1 MNACAFTII
10 NKDNIGVNLCCT
22 YLSLSSKEGM
32 IPTTPESWL
41 DVAKQFEKTWN
52 FPHCLGA
59 LDGKHV
65 VIQGPCNT
73 RSEFFNYKSTFSV
86 VLFALVDA
94 NYNFLYKRPTL
105 DRMFAST
112 SQRNDDGFR
121 ASYNISLLIAK
132 SGKPHTIG
140 EKLILPAVEEVLK
153 TVLHKPASDII
164 KRIPLSNNT
173 VERRIDEMSSDI
185 ESFLCNY
192 LQTTHFSI
200 QLDESTL
207 PDNAALLLAY
217 VHFIMNQEIYEELLF
232 ARTLITDSKGES
244 IVHVLKDYFIE
255 KAIPLSNIISV
266 ATDGAPA
273 MVGRYRGFISYL
285 KQNMSGV
292 LAIHCV
298 IHRQH
303 LVAKNLSV
311 RLHESVHLV
320 HLVIDA
326 VNRIR
331 SNALNT
337 RLFAQL
343 CEENDEHFHQ
353 LLLHTE
359 VRWLSKGLCLTRLF
373 ALFEAILEFL
383 DTKDKIL
390 KENLMKRNTDIA
402 YLTDLFTK
410 FNMVNLQLQGDSLNL
425 IKTKSILSAFLARVK
440 LMKQNIGQGEFSQF
454 PNLSQTS
461 CQEDDVSTYVQHLNA
476 LYSDFESRFED
487 ILTMVIPPWII
498 NPYGDIEETNV
509 IIQEELTELMYREKC
524 RAVMRQRRRDLSVT
538 FIVKDEDENQL
549 GEPLICGDLLLLLL
563 PKSSKKLQFSRR
575 QCKKSD
581 YAYTPPFAG
590 YKNKLR
596 TQEQLKWEE
605 GRVDLP
611 RDKDVRLSK
620 VGSKVINL
628 INHQLFDDSLK
639 TPTFLGTHPGRSSSS
654 GTMGITPPPPPPPP
668 APMAATLT
676 LPNPS
681 CSSSSGGGGGGRGG
695 D

>member
-1 MNACAFTII
+1 MFSEKSKNIFNIQLLDFLSI
-10 NKDNIGVNLCCT
+10 LLKDHLRRCH
-22 YLSLSSKEGM
+22 
-32 IPTTPESWL
+32 L
-41 DVAKQFEKTWN
+41 DKTEKDLKYFQT
-52 FPHCLGA
+52 LK
-59 LDGKHV
+59 D
-65 VIQGPCNT
+65 
-73 RSEFFNYKSTFSV
+73 EFQ
-86 VLFALVDA
+86 
-94 NYNFLYKRPTL
+94 KRPTL

-112 SQRNDDGFR
+112 SQRNDDGLR

-217 VHFIMNQEIYEELLF
+217 VRFIMNQEIYEELLF
-232 ARTLITDSKGES
+232 ARTLITDTKGES
-244 IVHVLKDYFIE
+244 IFHVLKDYFIE

-285 KQNMSGV
+285 KQNVSGV

-311 RLHESVHLV
+311 RLHESL

-359 VRWLSKGLCLTRLF
+359 VRWLSKGLCLTRFF
-373 ALFEAILEFL
+373 ALFETILEFL

-390 KENLMKRNTDIA
+390 KENLMKRKTDIA

-440 LMKQNIGQGEFSQF
+440 LMKQNIGRGEFSQF

-509 IIQEELTELMYREKC
+509 IIQEELTELSTNEELKVQFKNGYQQFWLQNNIPVTYPVLWNIARKFLISFPSSYLVE
-524 RAVMRQRRRDLSVT
+524 RGFSAVTNLLTKKRNRLDIISR
-538 FIVKDEDENQL
+538 
-549 GEPLICGDLLLLLL
+549 GDLRLTLTKLTPNVDNLLL
-563 PKSSKKLQFSRR
+563 K
-575 QCKKSD
+575 
-581 YAYTPPFAG
+581 
-590 YKNKLR
+590 
-596 TQEQLKWEE
+596 
-605 GRVDLP
+605 
-611 RDKDVRLSK
+611 
-620 VGSKVINL
+620 
-628 INHQLFDDSLK
+628 HQV
-639 TPTFLGTHPGRSSSS
+639 HPSH
-654 GTMGITPPPPPPPP
+654 
-668 APMAATLT
+668 
-676 LPNPS
+676 
-681 CSSSSGGGGGGRGG
+681 
-695 D
+695 